1 MEAPYPSIISA
12 SVSNGGEIMEETP
25 AEILRNMETAERN
38 WTRQLQ
44 ELKSQKYTSSSI
56 EPRSKDEP
64 LDYYP
69 QDEPYE
75 EIMRN
80 MEIAEENWR
89 RLLDEA
95 KNRVLP
101 SPLLEP
107 APALRNEE
115 VEPKFVKPIKIKRR
129 AKEEHF
135 EVFI

>member
-1 MEAPYPSIISA
+1 
-12 SVSNGGEIMEETP
+12 MEETP

-69 QDEPYE
+69 QEEPYE

-95 KNRVLP
+95 KNRVQ
-101 SPLLEP
+101 
-107 APALRNEE
+107 E